1 MFNDFERFLH
11 PWREQSNTGND
22 KSERVLMLFCRS
34 VDGVRFWALHDGNLC
49 FFMLISRWF
58 VMHFGVLLYDFE
70 LPSGSLISIY
80 EWSSKQ
86 LKTRNFHHFL
96 KRFLR
101 WKNHVIGDV
110 WWISWK
116 IRIKFGRKKW
126 SILWSFVHRY
136 RVFRCFYATSKKT
149 WYLWRFGST
158 VNIIFDF
165 GSTQKCAKS
174 DASRSVDAFDGVRDG
189 DRIRAS
195 GDVLF
200 FHIVK

>member
-1 MFNDFERFLH
+1 
-11 PWREQSNTGND
+11 
-22 KSERVLMLFCRS
+22 
-34 VDGVRFWALHDGNLC
+34 
-49 FFMLISRWF
+49 
-58 VMHFGVLLYDFE
+58 MHFGVLLYDFE

-86 LKTRNFHHFL
+86 LKMRNFHHFL

-101 WKNHVIGDV
+101 WKNRVTRDV

-116 IRIKFGRKKW
+116 IKIKLGRKK
-126 SILWSFVHRY
+126 IHFVVIWYVYGY
-136 RVFRCFYATSKKT
+136 RVFRYFYVTSKKT
-149 WYLWRFGST
+149 WYPWRFGSGA
-158 VNIIFDF
+158 NIIFDF

-200 FHIVK
+200 FPYSKILWHFMRHRRFIRQN